1 MIMKKQISLALALTA
16 LSACRGQAPNA
27 PIAAAVE
34 VASVREMSGA
44 SGVRYSA
51 TIEPDKQV
59 SLAFRVSGYVD
70 GVQAEEGD
78 HVSQGQT
85 LAHIRQSDYQQ
96 RVGQA
101 GAQKAQAD
109 AVLAQATLD
118 LNRAKSLF
126 AANALTKPELDAAT
140 ARFESAQAQA
150 HGGAAIAKEAGLTL
164 QDTTLTAPISGIV
177 LKRNIERGD
186 LGMPGQPAFI
196 LADTRTVKVV
206 FGVPDT
212 MIRTLKL
219 GETIDVRTES
229 IPDHK
234 FEGRVA
240 RIAPAADAK
249 SRSFDIELHIANPK
263 NELKPGMVASLEIER
278 GGGSILAIPISSV
291 IRPPKSSEGYAVYV
305 VVNDKAQ
312 ARNVELGEPAGNLVS
327 VVNGL
332 KAGERVIVSGPALI
346 TDGQA
351 VRIVGGSNAQE

>member
-1 MIMKKQISLALALTA
+1 MRKHIALGLAFIAI
-16 LSACRGQAPNA
+16 SACREQTPNA
-27 PIAAAVE
+27 QIPAAVE

-51 TIEPDKQV
+51 TIEPETQV

-70 GVQAEEGD
+70 GVKAGEGD
-78 HVSQGQT
+78 HVAEGQV

-96 RVGQA
+96 KAGQA
-101 GAQKAQAD
+101 TAQKAMAE
-109 AVLAQATLD
+109 AAFAQAALD
-118 LNRAKSLF
+118 LERAKSLF
-126 AANALTKPELDAAT
+126 AANALTKPELDGAT
-140 ARFESAQAQA
+140 ARYESAQAQA
-150 HGGAAIAKEAGLTL
+150 KGGAAIAKEAGLTL
-164 QDTTLTAPISGIV
+164 GDTTLTAPISGIV

-212 MIRTLKL
+212 MIRTLKP
-219 GETIDVRTES
+219 GETINVMTES

-234 FEGRVA
+234 FTGRVA

-263 NELKPGMVASLEIER
+263 NELKPGMVASLEITR
-278 GGGSILAIPISSV
+278 GGGSFLAIPISSV

-305 VVNDKAQ
+305 VANDKAQ
-312 ARNVELGEPAGNLVS
+312 ARSVELGEPNGNLVG
-327 VVNGL
+327 VVSGL
-332 KAGERVIVSGPALI
+332 HAGERVIISGPALL

-351 VRIVGGSNAQE
+351 VRVVGGTNASE